1 VVRLPLKDGEDKE
14 SFAYNVKETM
24 NTYDVTGKIG
34 KSKPD
39 SRKKALQQA
48 LSIAYSKKSESQ

>member
-1 VVRLPLKDGEDKE
+1 MPLKDGEEKE
-14 SFAYNVKETM
+14 AFAYNVKETM
-24 NTYDVTGKIG
+24 NTYDATGKIG
-34 KSKPD
+34 KSKPE